1 MRSTEN
7 LYDISKG
14 SCYNLKLQSISDA
27 KRFKDKNNLYNLAFG
42 IGVYEK
48 SLKDYSIT
56 IGSKA
61 QRFKRSSC
69 INSGNILVY
78 LYSPV
83 DKVNSINLNDISHES
98 RFNLETWDWSN

>member
-14 SCYNLKLQSISDA
+14 SRYNLKLQSIFAA
-27 KRFKDKNNLYNLAFG
+27 KRFKDNVYNPTFG
-42 IGVYEK
+42 IGVNGK
-48 SLKDYSIT
+48 SLDGYSLT

-61 QRFKRSSC
+61 QRFKVSSC

-83 DKVNSINLNDISHES
+83 DKVSSINLNDISHES